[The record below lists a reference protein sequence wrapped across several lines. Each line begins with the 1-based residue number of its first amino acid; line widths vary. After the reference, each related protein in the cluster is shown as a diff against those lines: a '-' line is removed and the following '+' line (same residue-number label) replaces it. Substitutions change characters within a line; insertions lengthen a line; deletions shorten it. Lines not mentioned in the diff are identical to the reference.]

1 MIMVLHKRVESSLL
15 HDAIYLQE
23 ALLGSLHAYS
33 EKYGIRYKVIRE
45 QSGWRICLMERGTFP
60 GEPETL
66 VHELMNAILVQSL
79 QSRLEQ
85 MTS

>member
-1 MIMVLHKRVESSLL
+1 MIMVLHKRVESPLM
-15 HDAIYLQE
+15 HYDIYLQE
-23 ALLGSLHAYS
+23 ALLGTLQSFS
-33 EKYGIRYKVIRE
+33 ERYKIHYEIIRQ

-66 VHELMNAILVQSL
+66 VHELMNVILVQSL
-79 QSRLEQ
+79 ESKLEQ